1 VTDFELAGLPRPTPR
16 IPRDAT
22 SDRAPGDQRNGRR
35 SRVAIDIATSDAVL
49 RPLKTSESVA
59 RDIAH
64 DIIEQGLTTGDSL
77 APEVAMLEHY
87 GVSRESLREGLRL
100 LEVQGLIT
108 IRRGPGGG
116 PVVGTVDPANL
127 GRMSTLFFYMAGAT
141 YSELFEAWVIS
152 ESMLAELAARNP
164 DARAREMAMAPCLH
178 QHGHASDRL
187 DHFVQQHTK
196 FHGAIGSLV
205 NNRVLQLSMRVYGQI
220 VSHHVAVANDPRGLR
235 ERIADDHVA
244 IAEAIIAG
252 HHKRARELM
261 VEHIRSVE
269 RFNREQMGD
278 KVNDFIEWL

>member
-1 VTDFELAGLPRPTPR
+1 VTEGELAAMSRPTPR
-16 IPRDAT
+16 ISADAA
-22 SDRAPGDQRNGRR
+22 SDRSRADLGNGGH
-35 SRVAIDIATSDAVL
+35 SRVSIEIATSDAVL

-59 RDIAH
+59 RDIVH

-77 APEVAMLEHY
+77 PPEVAMLEHY

-152 ESMLAELAARNP
+152 ESVLAELAARNP
-164 DARAREMAMAPCLH
+164 DAKAREAAMAPCLQH
-178 QHGHASDRL
+178 QTRAPDRL
-187 DHFVQQHTK
+187 DQFLQQHTQ
-196 FHGAIGSLV
+196 FHGAIGSLA
-205 NNRVLQLSMRVYGQI
+205 NNRVLELSMRVYGQI
-220 VSHHVAVANDPRGLR
+220 VSHHVAVANDPRRLSD
-235 ERIADDHVA
+235 RIADDHVA

-261 VEHIRSVE
+261 VQHIRNVE
-269 RFNREQMGD
+269 QFNREQMGE

>member
-1 VTDFELAGLPRPTPR
+1 MERARQDADNGGHSRPF
-16 IPRDAT
+16 I
-22 SDRAPGDQRNGRR
+22 G
-35 SRVAIDIATSDAVL
+35 IATSDAVL

-59 RDIAH
+59 RDIVH
-64 DIIEQGLTTGDSL
+64 DIIDQGLTTGDSL
-77 APEVAMLEHY
+77 LPEVAMLDHY

-152 ESMLAELAARNP
+152 ESVLAELAARNP
-164 DARAREMAMAPCLH
+164 DARAREAAMAPCLH
-178 QHGHASDRL
+178 RQGHTPERL
-187 DHFVQQHTK
+187 DEFVQQHTE

-205 NNRVLQLSMRVYGQI
+205 NNRVLELSMRVYGQI
-220 VSHHVAVANDPRGLR
+220 VSHHVAVVNDPRGLR
-235 ERIADDHVA
+235 DQIADDHDA
-244 IAEAIIAG
+244 IADAIIAG
-252 HHKRARELM
+252 HHRRARELM
-261 VEHIRSVE
+261 ARHIRNVE
-269 RFNREQMGD
+269 QFNRDQMGE